1 MVALST
7 LDVPPLKSDSYLDS
21 CSGLVSAGFWVGAG
35 VGVLVGFTTG
45 VSDGDTVG
53 VLVGTMVGFGSLE
66 SSDGRSVV
74 PFAALY
80 CMSCYSK
87 FLIKCLYRDFKL
99 HSGFGFTV

>member
-21 CSGLVSAGFWVGAG
+21 CSGLVSAGFWIGAG

-66 SSDGRSVV
+66 SSDGRSPVFFRLEDAIV
-74 PFAALY
+74 MVLSNHLPL
-80 CMSCYSK
+80 
-87 FLIKCLYRDFKL
+87 
-99 HSGFGFTV
+99 FTA